1 VQGDKPFWKFKVE
14 GDRYA
19 VTWPTYKRKPLFV
32 KIYEAERLVDAVQTV
47 R

>member
-1 VQGDKPFWKFKVE
+1 FKVE

-19 VTWPTYKRKPLFV
+19 ATWPTYKRKPLFV
-32 KIYEAERLVDAVQTV
+32 KIYEAGRLVDAVMTE